1 MGKRSSWS
9 RRRVLAAGASG
20 SVAGWLAPRA
30 HGAEIAPGA
39 KAPFKLLYNSDTTH
53 ILTCTSSWRPNKE
66 PLADFMFEKTVDE
79 AVDAGADAFLIAPGL
94 GWVPWWPSQVL
105 PLAEHCEW
113 FKRRFNLPKAS
124 TSFTSYVLRGGD
136 FLKLTVDRCHAR
148 GAACL
153 VSFRLNDVHHKES
166 ADAPGNSHIASV
178 PQFYSDHPQYRLGE
192 QSRETQISWARHVQN
207 WTIPEV
213 REFKFR
219 FIEELSRNYD
229 LDGIELDFY
238 RAAAYF
244 RAGETTREQR
254 RQIMTEFMGRVRR
267 TLDDHARA
275 GRRRWLSVRIPGQLS
290 AHDAQGID
298 VQAFAAAG
306 VDMFNLSASYH
317 VEQTTSLPEIR
328 RLVPGAAIYLELTH
342 VVSFNGD
349 TRNRSHRRTTTEI
362 ATTTAHLAYSRGA
375 DGLSLFNFQYY
386 RDYRDP
392 GQTAGDGPY
401 TEPPFELLQVLRRP
415 EAMASL
421 PQHYFVGLMYRND
434 PRRAYPFP
442 RRVKGGESLRYVL
455 DLAPPAQGW
464 RREGKMRLQ
473 ARSSCPEGGIW
484 QARINGQL
492 LPATPDVG
500 EPYPTVY
507 TQMHGQ
513 AGEWLA
519 WNVPVSA
526 LRPGLNEVVITCP
539 PDTAL
544 ELLGLDLSLP

>member
-1 MGKRSSWS
+1 
-9 RRRVLAAGASG
+9 
-20 SVAGWLAPRA
+20 
-30 HGAEIAPGA
+30 
-39 KAPFKLLYNSDTTH
+39 
-53 ILTCTSSWRPNKE
+53 
-66 PLADFMFEKTVDE
+66 
-79 AVDAGADAFLIAPGL
+79 
-94 GWVPWWPSQVL
+94 
-105 PLAEHCEW
+105 
-113 FKRRFNLPKAS
+113 
-124 TSFTSYVLRGGD
+124 
-136 FLKLTVDRCHAR
+136 
-148 GAACL
+148 
-153 VSFRLNDVHHKES
+153 
-166 ADAPGNSHIASV
+166 
-178 PQFYSDHPQYRLGE
+178 
-192 QSRETQISWARHVQN
+192 
-207 WTIPEV
+207 
-213 REFKFR
+213 
-219 FIEELSRNYD
+219 
-229 LDGIELDFY
+229 
-238 RAAAYF
+238 
-244 RAGETTREQR
+244 
-254 RQIMTEFMGRVRR
+254 MTEFMGRVRR